1 MSYLIRINKD
11 LYVKLMPCNSS
22 KSAPE
27 ILLVQFSR
35 TVLVFFLFLSF
46 SPRLTVIVVKKRVG
60 ARFFAEIGG
69 GLKNPPPGTV
79 VDTVVTRP
87 EW

>member
-1 MSYLIRINKD
+1 M
-11 LYVKLMPCNSS
+11 
-22 KSAPE
+22 
-27 ILLVQFSR
+27 
-35 TVLVFFLFLSF
+35 
-46 SPRLTVIVVKKRVG
+46 IVVKKRVG

-69 GLKNPPPGTV
+69 GLRNPPPGTV

>member
-1 MSYLIRINKD
+1 M
-11 LYVKLMPCNSS
+11 
-22 KSAPE
+22 
-27 ILLVQFSR
+27 F
-35 TVLVFFLFLSF
+35 FFLFLSF